1 MALRARVRVFV
12 CLCVSMFWEA
22 AREKWRAGAE
32 AWSMPVNYYIA
43 TVPLITCISLETKG
57 ATRDGLLDPVPS

>member
-1 MALRARVRVFV
+1 MRLCVCVYV

-32 AWSMPVNYYIA
+32 AWSMPVNDYIA
-43 TVPLITCISLETKG
+43 TVPLIICISLETKG
-57 ATRDGLLDPVPS
+57 RDSWTPVPI